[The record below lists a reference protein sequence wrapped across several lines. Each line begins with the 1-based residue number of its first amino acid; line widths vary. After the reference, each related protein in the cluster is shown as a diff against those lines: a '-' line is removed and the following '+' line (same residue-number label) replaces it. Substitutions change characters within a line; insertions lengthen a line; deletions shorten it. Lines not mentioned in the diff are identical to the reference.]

1 MRLIFMSEA
10 LTTIKLPGNTP
21 DGMGDKLPSPEDDT
35 SVKNAGEEKGEKME
49 LRELLGEELF
59 GQVDAKIKE
68 HNRTIEDALN
78 HVRFVDLSEGGFV
91 SKEKYKELETAKNGV
106 DKQLKDANATIK
118 SYKDMD
124 IDGIKQSAA
133 DWEAKYEKDTAAL
146 NEQIE
151 TDRKRFAAE
160 RFLDGQKIKSPLSRK
175 AILQEF
181 LAQDLAFKDGAF
193 VGADEYMKDVREKYP
208 DEFETEENKPEK
220 KQWVRS
226 TQGSYKPQTVTDEK
240 AYLDKKYGKNK
251 YAQ

>member
-1 MRLIFMSEA
+1 
-10 LTTIKLPGNTP
+10 
-21 DGMGDKLPSPEDDT
+21 
-35 SVKNAGEEKGEKME
+35 ME

-59 GQVDAKIKE
+59 GQVDAKIQD
-68 HNRTIEDALN
+68 HNSKIEDKLK

-91 SKEKYKELETAKNGV
+91 SKEKYGELETAKKGV
-106 DKQLKDANATIK
+106 DKQLSDANATIK

-133 DWEAKYEKDTAAL
+133 DWEAKYEKETAAL
-146 NEQIE
+146 NAQIE
-151 TDRKRFAAE
+151 SDRKRFAAE

-175 AILQEF
+175 TILQEF
-181 LAQDLAFKDGAF
+181 LAQDMEFKDGTF
-193 VGADEYMKDVREKYP
+193 VGADEYMKGVREKYP

-220 KQWVRS
+220 KQWVRG
-226 TQGSYKPQTVTDEK
+226 THGSYKPPTVTDEK